1 MPNESRQAFGVE
13 RVPLH
18 DSLNKS
24 PEEDDD
30 LVGLRVDLHRLRT
43 QDTIPASVDV
53 ILSIR
58 GSFEGNQPSYYVAQH
73 ETELD
78 YDFGHESKL
87 VELPPS
93 CCATREA
100 NTVLSLIHI

>member
-13 RVPLH
+13 RVPPH

-30 LVGLRVDLHRLRT
+30 LVGLKVDLHRLRI

-53 ILSIR
+53 ILSVR
-58 GSFEGNQPSYYVAQH
+58 G
-73 ETELD
+73 
-78 YDFGHESKL
+78 
-87 VELPPS
+87 
-93 CCATREA
+93 
-100 NTVLSLIHI
+100 

>member
-30 LVGLRVDLHRLRT
+30 LVCLLYTSDAA
-43 QDTIPASVDV
+43 D
-53 ILSIR
+53 
-58 GSFEGNQPSYYVAQH
+58 E
-73 ETELD
+73 
-78 YDFGHESKL
+78 
-87 VELPPS
+87 
-93 CCATREA
+93 
-100 NTVLSLIHI
+100 